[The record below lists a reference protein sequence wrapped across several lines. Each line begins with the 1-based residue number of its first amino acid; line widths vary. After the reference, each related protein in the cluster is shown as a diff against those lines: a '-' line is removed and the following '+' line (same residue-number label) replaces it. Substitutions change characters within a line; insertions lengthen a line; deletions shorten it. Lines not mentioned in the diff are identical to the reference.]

1 MKYLF
6 FDIECSNCL
15 NGIGK
20 MCEFGYVL
28 TDEKFNI
35 LRMDDIPMCP
45 GKDRESRFRLKG
57 RKHEKD
63 LELAYAYD
71 YYMAQPEFPRFYEK
85 IKELMEQPNVI
96 CFAYSMNNDVAHL
109 YNACKRYNLE
119 PIKYV
124 CCDVQKLVS
133 NYLDDKQRMSLHNAC
148 KRLVGINSMI
158 RLQEHLS
165 RDDALMEKLVFEA
178 LCILMNK
185 DSQTYLEESSYAIG
199 NSEELINKIQEHK
212 KRRSNRSAGVELRN
226 SLVADETE
234 LDNPAN
240 IGHRYNVSGA
250 LKADLSA
257 LKVTIT
263 CIKHLNGVISNQLGK
278 TDYFVVYDEQNK
290 EEILKTFKFPF
301 KGHIVTYA
309 ELLSSLKQ

>member
-35 LRMDDIPMCP
+35 IRMDDIPMCP
-45 GKDRESRFRLKG
+45 GKDRESRFRLKD

-133 NYLDDKQRMSLHNAC
+133 NYLEDEQRISLHNAC
-148 KRLVGINSMI
+148 KRLAGINSMI
-158 RLQEHLS
+158 RLQEYLS

-185 DSQTYLEESSYAIG
+185 DPQTYLEESSYAIG
-199 NSEELINKIQEHK
+199 NSEELMNKIQEHK
-212 KRRSNRSAGVELRN
+212 KRRKRSAGVELWKF
-226 SLVADETE
+226 LVDEE
-234 LDNPAN
+234 KLDNPEYV
-240 IGHRYNVSGA
+240 GHRYNVSGA
-250 LKADLSA
+250 LKADLPT
-257 LKVTIT
+257 LKAVIT
-263 CIKHLNGVISNQLGK
+263 CIKHLNGVMSNQLGK
-278 TDYFVVYDEQNK
+278 TDFFVVYDEKNK

-301 KGHIVTYA
+301 NGQILTF
-309 ELLSSLKQ
+309 EEFLMSLKQ